1 MAGLLGKSSRGLLRR
16 LVVASSRPL
25 VVMLRVSIRSGMVM
39 IVGWKWMK
47 ALVILAREGRGM

>member
-25 VVMLRVSIRSGMVM
+25 VVMLRVSIRSGIVM